1 MNKKKWIWTTKAQSA
16 CTKWTLKRLHHVE
29 TQISA
34 LCLDGQIHRW
44 TIVVNV
50 THQLEMCTEWL
61 RWPTVC
67 LLLFIPW
74 VSYSKCW
81 DDCSLLIGP
90 MYQIIVVITFSFVLF
105 PISYTCC
112 DCVGE
117 CGFAVYVYYLILKH
131 KTLCFNITGSS
142 WNRWCPWVA
151 GTTREN
157 WTSRFCRPTGN

>member
-1 MNKKKWIWTTKAQSA
+1 MDLNHK
-16 CTKWTLKRLHHVE
+16 
-29 TQISA
+29 
-34 LCLDGQIHRW
+34 D
-44 TIVVNV
+44 TICMYKVNV
-50 THQLEMCTEWL
+50 KASPSCWNTNLHPVFGWTDSQVNNCCECDSSAWNVYRVVEVTYS
-61 RWPTVC
+61 VC

-131 KTLCFNITGSS
+131 KTSCFNITGSS